1 MRTATCA
8 HCSPF
13 TPTALRYIALIAR
26 AALRKSHVE
35 RDRSLKFDLADHSAF
50 LVQEDKAR
58 MAMKEQVCDQKI
70 QWLVSSPPWRYV
82 TRVKS
87 GGLDLYEVLP
97 NSAPSAPWPAGA

>member
-1 MRTATCA
+1 
-8 HCSPF
+8 
-13 TPTALRYIALIAR
+13 
-26 AALRKSHVE
+26 
-35 RDRSLKFDLADHSAF
+35 
-50 LVQEDKAR
+50 